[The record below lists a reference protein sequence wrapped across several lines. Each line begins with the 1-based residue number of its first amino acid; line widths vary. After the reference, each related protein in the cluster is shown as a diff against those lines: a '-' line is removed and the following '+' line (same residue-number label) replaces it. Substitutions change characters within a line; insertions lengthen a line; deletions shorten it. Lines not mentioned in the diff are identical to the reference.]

1 MTLRLRPLTLAA
13 IVAVAGCSRGE
24 PAANEAATPVA
35 APVVAVV
42 VAEETPA
49 PVAPPVPPPVAAVPY
64 RPMTDL
70 GGRAVAA
77 VTATTTPAPLPLPT
91 VKTPRPRVSSIDR
104 GELPAT
110 PPKLG
115 VPALPL
121 APGKAARP
129 SPPPEGLPADFGLA
143 TVQETGSLKLPVTV
157 STRPP
162 TPAPPLTAGDLP
174 RQAKQRPEK
183 PTADDAVEEIVAA
196 RVVFTP
202 LTRPFVREIAT
213 LLRLPDPFE
222 LAEQLRRQPTPPVA
236 PADADA
242 RPVVVK

>member
-13 IVAVAGCSRGE
+13 AVAVAGCSRGE
-24 PAANEAATPVA
+24 PALNEPATP
-35 APVVAVV
+35 VAVV
-42 VAEETPA
+42 VAVDETPA
-49 PVAPPVPPPVAAVPY
+49 PVAPVVPPPVAAVPY

-70 GGRAVAA
+70 GGQAVAA
-77 VTATTTPAPLPLPT
+77 VTAPQSPAPLPLPT
-91 VKTPRPRVSSIDR
+91 VKAPKPRASAIDR

-115 VPALPL
+115 VPELPL

-143 TVQETGSLKLPVTV
+143 TVQETGSLKLPETV
-157 STRPP
+157 SLRPP

-174 RQAKQRPEK
+174 RQARQRPEK

-196 RVVFTP
+196 QIVFTP
-202 LTRPFVREIAT
+202 LSRPFVREIAT

-236 PADADA
+236 PADADTL
-242 RPVVVK
+242 PVVVK